1 MIQSTNDDE
10 QAAKWRRSINFS
22 CIWFLKK
29 ALWRQGAASNDIVDT
44 LAGELT
50 DKIFYLAERCYEM
63 RGEVEILTRAIRY
76 LTEQHDGP
84 WRGAEWFENSLQLL
98 IELAVPENALD
109 EDSSE
114 FLSDVQQGVSQSLQS
129 APVRK
134 SDLRITEA
142 IAGEIKLLQEAG
154 CEYGVVS
161 DLLDLA
167 EKVFHGE
174 NLDEFQKELLLTA
187 ATAAPF
193 VRQERI
199 QRKIDNPN

>member
-1 MIQSTNDDE
+1 MGIGNSTILTLSSTS
-10 QAAKWRRSINFS
+10 AT
-22 CIWFLKK
+22 
-29 ALWRQGAASNDIVDT
+29 T
-44 LAGELT
+44 LAPG
-50 DKIFYLAERCYEM
+50 
-63 RGEVEILTRAIRY
+63 
-76 LTEQHDGP
+76 
-84 WRGAEWFENSLQLL
+84 
-98 IELAVPENALD
+98 
-109 EDSSE
+109 
-114 FLSDVQQGVSQSLQS
+114 
-129 APVRK
+129 
-134 SDLRITEA
+134 ITEA